1 MASIFAWIV
10 AKAVLMSLTELEEAV
25 TVPNKGVFNISF
37 TWKWKEICFVTSR
50 KNMLEKLK
58 FSLPLNKLNIGFLT
72 ADMYK
77 LD

>member
-37 TWKWKEICFVTSR
+37 TWKWKEFVTSR
-50 KNMLEKLK
+50 KNMLEKHK

>member
-37 TWKWKEICFVTSR
+37 TWKWKEMFRYITQ
-50 KNMLEKLK
+50 KYAWK
-58 FSLPLNKLNIGFLT
+58 T
-72 ADMYK
+72 
-77 LD
+77 